1 MFSTNAFTPT
11 ANQYQLG
18 NTARN
23 YATLRNP
30 PLRME
35 DLDLIKRFSIAEKVN
50 LLVRMDYFN
59 AFNRT
64 IPNGPDT
71 NISDSTFG
79 EVTSEGSGII
89 NRQGQVTFRLE
100 F

>member
-1 MFSTNAFTPT
+1 
-11 ANQYQLG
+11 
-18 NTARN
+18 
-23 YATLRNP
+23 
-30 PLRME
+30 ME
-35 DLDLIKRFSIAEKVN
+35 DLDLIKHFSVAEKVK
-50 LLVRMDYFN
+50 LSIRMDYFN

-79 EVTSEGSGII
+79 EVTSEGSAII
-89 NRQGQVTFRLE
+89 NRQGQVTFRVE